1 MFKYVRQF
9 GDRLVQRG
17 HYASD
22 DIKKSLQHTRD
33 MRQEV
38 HDTWE
43 ERKDLLA
50 QCFDFQVKPCML
62 KFFPEFI

>member
-9 GDRLVQRG
+9 GDRLAQRG

-22 DIKKSLQHTRD
+22 DIKSCLQHSGEL
-33 MRQEV
+33 RQNV
-38 HDTWE
+38 QDTWE

-50 QCFDFQVKPCML
+50 QCFDFQVGDVCKN
-62 KFFPEFI
+62 KS